1 MSGLPYR
8 PAEAGS
14 SNYSHQTEEDEEEE
28 EDLQDASYKTAKDAV
43 LFAIDVSKSMLTS
56 PSESDPKKPE
66 TALSP
71 TVAALKCAYALMQQR
86 IISNPND
93 MMGILLFGT
102 EKSKFQ
108 DGIDEGGNTGKQYP
122 HCYLLTD
129 LDVPAA
135 SDVKLVRDIV
145 QDEEESA
152 EILQASS
159 EEVSMAN
166 VLFCANQIFTTKAP
180 NFTSRRL
187 FLVTDNDYPHAT
199 SRDSRNSAAV
209 RAKDL
214 YDLGVTIELF
224 PISHPDRGYVFDRSK
239 FYNDI
244 VYSLVPSDPDA
255 PAPVTADIKTANSTA
270 NDGISLLQSLLSS
283 VASRS
288 APRRALFSSVPFEI
302 GPGLKISVKG
312 FIILKK
318 QAPKRTAF
326 VYVPPDSEKA
336 QIAVGSSTMSAGDT
350 GRTVEK
356 VEVRRAYKF
365 GGESITFSD
374 EELDR
379 ITYFGDPVIRI
390 IGFKRLSSLPIWA
403 NLKQST
409 FIYPSEESF
418 IGSTRIF
425 SALHQK
431 LLKDQRI
438 GIAWYIPRRNAGPR
452 LVAVI
457 PGAEE
462 RNQDGDQ
469 QTPPGL
475 WLKPLPFADDVRVAP
490 ETHLVRAPDSVTDAM
505 RLVIQ
510 NLQLPKAIY
519 DASKYPNPALQW
531 FFRILQALALEEDLP
546 EQPEDKTLPRWKQIH
561 KRAGGELEGQDEED
575 RNSLTLLSGFV
586 VQWGAEVEKAYEEW
600 AMANGNSLMPSSNG
614 AAKRTAGSASAP
626 RAKKVKDEDDEEG
639 VTDGAMRAAY
649 DQDKLSKFK
658 VPELKTWCASKGV
671 GKGLTKKADMV
682 DAITSFFETKME
694 VDA

>member
-1 MSGLPYR
+1 MPQLAHR
-8 PAEAGS
+8 PAGS
-14 SNYSHQTEEDEEEE
+14 SETSSYTHQIEEDEDEDEE
-28 EDLQDASYKTAKDAV
+28 LQDASYKTAKDAV

-56 PSESDPKKPE
+56 PSDYDSKKPD
-66 TALSP
+66 TGLSP

-108 DGIDEGGNTGKQYP
+108 EGEDDGGRVQYP
-122 HCYLLTD
+122 HCYLLID

-135 SDVKLVRDIV
+135 ADVKLVRDIV
-145 QDEEESA
+145 QDDEEANE
-152 EILQASS
+152 LLHASS

-199 SRDSRNSAAV
+199 SKDARNSAAV

-214 YDLGVTIELF
+214 YDLGVIIELF
-224 PISHPDRGYVFDRSK
+224 PISHPDRGYIFDRSR

-244 VYSLVPSDPDA
+244 VYSLMPSDPDA
-255 PAPVTADIKTANSTA
+255 PAPLTPDIRTANSTA
-270 NDGISLLQSLLSS
+270 KDGISLLQSLLSS
-283 VASRS
+283 VASRA

-312 FIILKK
+312 FIVLKK
-318 QAPKRTAF
+318 QEPKRTTY

-336 QIAVGSSTMSAGDT
+336 QIAVGTSTLSAGDT
-350 GRTVEK
+350 ARTVEK
-356 VEVRRAYKF
+356 AEIRRAYKF

-374 EELDR
+374 EELER
-379 ITYFGDPVIRI
+379 ITHFGDPVIRI
-390 IGFKRLSSLPIWA
+390 IGFKPLSCLPIWA
-403 NLKQST
+403 TLKQST

-431 LLKDQRI
+431 LLKDQTI
-438 GIAWYIPRRNAGPR
+438 GIAWYIPRRNSGPR

-475 WLKPLPFADDVRVAP
+475 WLKPLPFADDVRHAP
-490 ETHLVRAPDSVTDAM
+490 ETSLVRAPDHVTDAM
-505 RLVIQ
+505 RPVIQ

-519 DASKYPNPALQW
+519 DATKYPNPSLQW

-561 KRAGGELEGQDEED
+561 KRAGGE
-575 RNSLTLLSGFV
+575 S
-586 VQWGAEVEKAYEEW
+586 
-600 AMANGNSLMPSSNG
+600 
-614 AAKRTAGSASAP
+614 
-626 RAKKVKDEDDEEG
+626 
-639 VTDGAMRAAY
+639 
-649 DQDKLSKFK
+649 
-658 VPELKTWCASKGV
+658 
-671 GKGLTKKADMV
+671 
-682 DAITSFFETKME
+682 
-694 VDA
+694 